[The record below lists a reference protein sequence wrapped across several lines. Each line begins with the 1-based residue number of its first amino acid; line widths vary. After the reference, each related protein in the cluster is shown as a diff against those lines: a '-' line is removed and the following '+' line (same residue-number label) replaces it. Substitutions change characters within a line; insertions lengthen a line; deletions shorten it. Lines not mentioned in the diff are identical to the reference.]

1 MNTFFDKSKKEGLRK
16 TDLWVILDEEKLR
29 IIKKNGE
36 AMKFHSQA
44 DADAFASGTLH
55 LWIAVR
61 INFLDKWWK
70 HEPSHDHD
78 GGLLATTANKI
89 PEEWISDDERAK
101 RNPNKFKK

>member
-1 MNTFFDKSKKEGLRK
+1 MTNQKKEGLRK

-29 IIKKNGE
+29 IVKKNGE
-36 AMKFHSQA
+36 AMKFHSQG

-55 LWIAVR
+55 LWIAVP
-61 INFLDKWWK
+61 INFLDKWVK

-78 GGLLATTANKI
+78 GGLLAEVGRKI

-101 RNPNKFKK
+101 RNPNKFNK